1 MEIKNIEGK
10 YGVWLSQPEMAII
23 ETALRW
29 LENSSYEFE
38 QTTKIGSIKNLRNDL
53 SKLRETGPQV
63 PKKIEVQNDVTEDDI
78 IDKICEECE

>member
-1 MEIKNIEGK
+1 MEVKDIERK
-10 YGVWLSQPEMAII
+10 YGVWLSQSEMAII

-63 PKKIEVQNDVTEDDI
+63 PK
-78 IDKICEECE
+78 

>member
-1 MEIKNIEGK
+1 MEVKDIERK

-29 LENSSYEFE
+29 LENSSYEFG
-38 QTTKIGSIKNLRNDL
+38 QTAKIGSIKNLRNDL
-53 SKLRETGPQV
+53 SKLRDTGPQV
-63 PKKIEVQNDVTEDDI
+63 PKKVEVQNAVTEDDI

>member
-63 PKKIEVQNDVTEDDI
+63 PKKVEVQNDVTEDDI
-78 IDKICEECE
+78 IDKICEKCE

>member
-1 MEIKNIEGK
+1 MEVKDIERK
-10 YGVWLSQPEMAII
+10 YGVWLSQSEMAII

-63 PKKIEVQNDVTEDDI
+63 PKKVEVQNDVTEDDI
-78 IDKICEECE
+78 IDKICEKCE

>member
-1 MEIKNIEGK
+1 MEIKDIERK

-29 LENSSYEFE
+29 LENSSYEFD
-38 QTTKIGSIKNLRNDL
+38 QTAKIDSIKNLRNDL
-53 SKLRETGPQV
+53 SKLRDTGPQV
-63 PKKIEVQNDVTEDDI
+63 PKKVEVQNAVTEDDI